1 MSVQLGEAVTGVMYI
16 LMESEAARKGCQVM
30 RVRWLS
36 RSAFAM
42 VGGGDAVVVLD
53 GHSQA
58 RTGSGVG
65 YHCAACSVGIGR

>member
-1 MSVQLGEAVTGVMYI
+1 MA
-16 LMESEAARKGCQVM
+16 SEAAGVACQVM
-30 RVRWLS
+30 KVLWLS

-58 RTGSGVG
+58 QTGSGVG
-65 YHCAACSVGIGR
+65 YHCAACSVGMG